1 MAGIVFFVIL
11 YISLAILINKSDKSS
26 SYSYRPSYSTWDD
39 LKRERDELAERVEEL
54 ERETEYCK
62 FGSYDY
68 YDNNYYDNYD
78 YEPY

>member
-1 MAGIVFFVIL
+1 MTVIVFFVIG
-11 YISLAILINKSDKSS
+11 YIILAIWINKSDKSS

-68 YDNNYYDNYD
+68 YDNYD